1 MKLKNFNW
9 DEHSVDQIV
18 TEDTRYTTYTG
29 YGTHEFS
36 LEAVMASKA
45 QAKEPES
52 TGSFKRE
59 ELTSL

>member
-9 DEHSVDQIV
+9 NEHSVDQVV

-36 LEAVMASKA
+36 LEAVMANV
-45 QAKEPES
+45 QAKEPEL
-52 TGSFKRE
+52 TGSFQRE

>member
-9 DEHSVDQIV
+9 NEQSVDQV
-18 TEDTRYTTYTG
+18 MTEDTRYTTYTG

-36 LEAVMASKA
+36 LEAVMTNV
-45 QAKEPES
+45 QAKEPEL
-52 TGSFKRE
+52 TGPFQRE